1 MAYPIFKYL
10 LFLQSST
17 NTTEIFKPCDIVCYM
32 RCYKGH
38 SMTLGMTLFHS
49 PLPLKT
55 PPIPNSIT
63 ILSFH
68 LIFVNLKSN
77 YMQNTNHIDI
87 IHTYAFIVTC
97 TCKFKW
103 NIKLHH
109 KQQGAFICTGEY
121 SLSIIKHS
129 QAQIRI
135 IKLFNKFIFLHFKS
149 ILSQIFS

>member
-32 RCYKGH
+32 RYYKGH

-103 NIKLHH
+103 NINNKEPLYV
-109 KQQGAFICTGEY
+109 QGNEY